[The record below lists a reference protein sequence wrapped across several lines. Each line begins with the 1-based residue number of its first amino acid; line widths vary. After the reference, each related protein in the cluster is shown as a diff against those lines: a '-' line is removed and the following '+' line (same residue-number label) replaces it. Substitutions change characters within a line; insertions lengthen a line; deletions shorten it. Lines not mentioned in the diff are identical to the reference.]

1 MINKC
6 VSAVFFGSILL
17 AAAGAQERAPA
28 GAQDRLDKANPVPVR
43 LTSEVYR
50 AADVIPD
57 SKPGLLM
64 LSCNLLGE
72 YATTLAVQNGTPG
85 AIVSIAVAAQPAAVL
100 LPGMGTILVSPDAVA
115 IQGVFNGAGTFE
127 YPIELARPQL
137 AGYAVFA
144 QAFQVSPDYWPMM
157 CMSEGLKLAFAPGN
171 QQPALGYAG
180 PPMTAIPCKAVDP
193 TLDQDFY
200 SVLLEW
206 SASEFV
212 HAVVVD
218 VHAVSDQTLAVMV
231 QLMRSDVPRSPTMPL
246 LPLREV
252 IDLGPF
258 PPPLVEIWVAT
269 TGSGSCICY
278 EKAALIDLRY

>member
-1 MINKC
+1 MINKY
-6 VSAVFFGSILL
+6 VSAVFFGSVLL
-17 AAAGAQERAPA
+17 AAAAAQERAPNRSDQA
-28 GAQDRLDKANPVPVR
+28 NDRANPVPVR
-43 LTSEVYR
+43 LTASVYR

-57 SKPGLLM
+57 SQPGPLM

-72 YATTLAVQNGTPG
+72 YTTTLAVQNGTPG
-85 AIVSIAVAAQPAAVL
+85 ALVSIAVAAQPAAVL
-100 LPGMGTILVSPDAVA
+100 LPGMGTVLVSADAVA
-115 IQGVFNGAGTFE
+115 VQGVFNAAGVFE

-137 AGYAVFA
+137 AGHAVFA
-144 QAFQVSPDYWPMM
+144 QAFQMAHDYWPMM
-157 CMSEGLKLAFAPGN
+157 CVSEGLQLAFAAGN

-206 SASEFV
+206 NASEYV
-212 HAVVVD
+212 DAKVVD
-218 VHAVSDQTLAVMV
+218 VQGVSDQTMAVMV
-231 QLMRSDVPRSPTMPL
+231 QLVRSDVPRSRTMPL

-252 IDLGPF
+252 VDLGPF
-258 PPPLVEIWVAT
+258 PHPLVEIWVAA